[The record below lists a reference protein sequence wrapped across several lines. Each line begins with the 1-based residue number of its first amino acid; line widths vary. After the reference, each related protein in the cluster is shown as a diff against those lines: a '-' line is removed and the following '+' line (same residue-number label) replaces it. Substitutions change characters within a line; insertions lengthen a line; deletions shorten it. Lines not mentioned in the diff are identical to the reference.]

1 MEQHFIYP
9 SKGPGR
15 PQILLIG
22 NGLEYKSGQKSWGE
36 LLAHL
41 TVADA
46 ISLTQEQR
54 DSIPF
59 PMLYQLLSTHAPVPS
74 HLSPQQI
81 REEEQRLAAG
91 VGGLHHASNGFLD
104 ALPGLEADHIM
115 TTNYSY
121 CLEKALFPRLD
132 FTKSSARTRKRLRL
146 GDADGKKEINYKL
159 HSCYLAK
166 SGSRQTGLWHIHGE
180 CAVPKGIV
188 LSYDR
193 YGRLL
198 QRIEEVCSR
207 QHYSGKTE
215 QILRKDYTS
224 WPELFLYGDV
234 YILGLGMEFNEFD
247 LWWLLRRKQRE
258 HYGDGRTYFYERR
271 PTDGFTRSKHLMLQ
285 ANGVILCDAGCT
297 EADSH
302 DAFYA
307 AALEDIGEKIAKS
320 RKNDKDG
327 DKGIIL

>member
-1 MEQHFIYP
+1 MEHRFIYP
-9 SKGPGR
+9 RKGPGR

-22 NGLEYKSGQKSWGE
+22 NGLEYSSGQKSWGE
-36 LLAHL
+36 LLDHL

-46 ISLTQEQR
+46 IPLTWEQR
-54 DSIPF
+54 DAIPF
-59 PMLYQLLSTHAPVPS
+59 PMLYQLLSTHAPAPS
-74 HLSPQQI
+74 CLSAQQI
-81 REEEQRLAAG
+81 REEEQRLAEGIRA
-91 VGGLHHASNGFLD
+91 LHHATNAWLD

-121 CLEKALFPRLD
+121 CLEKAFFPRLD
-132 FTKSSARTRKRLRL
+132 FTKSYARTKMRLRL
-146 GDADGKKEINYKL
+146 SSDGKQEREYKL

-166 SGSRQTGLWHIHGE
+166 SGSRKTGLWHIHGE

-198 QRIEEVCSR
+198 HRIEDVCSH
-207 QHYSGKTE
+207 QYYPGKAD
-215 QILRKDYTS
+215 QVLMKDFAS

-258 HYGDGRTYFYERR
+258 HYADGRVYFYERR
-271 PTDGFTRSKHLMLQ
+271 PENGFQSSKHLMLQ
-285 ANGVILCDAGCT
+285 ANGVTLCDAGCT
-297 EADSH
+297 EQDSYGC
-302 DAFYA
+302 FYT
-307 AALEDIGEKIAKS
+307 AALEDIRTRIKQS
-320 RKNDKDG
+320 RQA
-327 DKGIIL
+327 